1 MSEEKSLIDIL
12 CDEEDS
18 ENIVLQSEDGV
29 DTEFEQIATIPF
41 QDELYCILRPI
52 GEVEGSPLDEDEAVV
67 FQVVGDDDE
76 GYSLSLVEDEG
87 LGQLIF
93 EEYYK
98 ACDLD
103 EEE

>member
-12 CDEEDS
+12 CDDEDDG
-18 ENIVLQSEDGV
+18 NIVLQSDDGIGS
-29 DTEFEQIATIPF
+29 EFEQIATIPF
-41 QDELYCILRPI
+41 QDELYCILRPV
-52 GEVEGSPLDEDEAVV
+52 GEFFESALEEDEALV
-67 FQVVGDDDE
+67 FKLEEKDGD
-76 GYSLSLVEDEG
+76 YSLTLVEDEG

-98 ACDLD
+98 ACDEQP